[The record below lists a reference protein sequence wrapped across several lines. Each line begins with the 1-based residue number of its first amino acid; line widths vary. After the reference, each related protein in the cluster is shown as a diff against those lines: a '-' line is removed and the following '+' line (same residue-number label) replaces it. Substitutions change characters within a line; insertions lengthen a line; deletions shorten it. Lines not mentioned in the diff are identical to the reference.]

1 MFLRRIISLVAPWI
15 PLVLIVILANWAY
28 DNAIETARKEGFD
41 AGVSYQKETQKAV
54 DFEEEK
60 RRAYE
65 KDTIERQ
72 YRSRI
77 ESLVADLNNYRA
89 TNDRLH
95 NEITTIRKYLG
106 DATGPQPDSKTTAQI
121 ARVLTELYSESVTE
135 YRQVAEEAEKYR
147 LAGEQCELQ
156 YDAMRN
162 PRKER

>member
-1 MFLRRIISLVAPWI
+1 MFLRRIIGIIAPWI
-15 PLVLIVILANWAY
+15 LLVIIVILAYWAY
-28 DNAIETARKEGFD
+28 DNAIQSARKEGFD

-60 RRAYE
+60 RRAHE

-77 ESLVADLNNYRA
+77 ESLLADLNNYRA

-95 NEITTIRKYLG
+95 NEIATVRKYLG

-135 YRQVAEEAEKYR
+135 YGQVAEEAEKYR

-162 PRKER
+162 PHKER